1 MPGYANW
8 EQLYQEEFQAMTQ
21 EGFDTAEASRP
32 ESCAR
37 PLPFPGQPVTVQDQS
52 SERFW
57 KDAYERLWKIRND
70 GLRQNYPYVE
80 PVTFEEILTQA
91 APSPELPPLTEEE
104 YSVRIAGA
112 VYGRIAGVVLGK
124 PLEMSMDRKR
134 IREYLESIG
143 EYPLQDYVSGYSEK
157 LNIRLREDCI
167 PSTRG
172 NIQYVQPDDDIH
184 YTLLALLLAEKKGLN
199 FTVSD
204 VGENWLD
211 NVPYNWFWCAS
222 RQAYYKMVNL
232 DDSRPREEQISEI
245 PWYLNPWRECIDG
258 QIRCDVW
265 GYLAPGDPIQAAY
278 LAYKDCSFS
287 LAKNG
292 CYGGMFVAGCIAAAL
307 TERPTVARILAGG
320 LSVIPERSRLAE
332 AIHMVQRQYEQTG
345 DWSAVCTRIEET
357 YGNLPFAGTINNL
370 SMTVLALLHGNLD
383 YTKTITTA
391 VMCGIDTDCNG
402 GTAGSICGAAIGLQG
417 IEPRWTEPFRDTIRS
432 SVSEFGQGTITDLIQ
447 RILQVHRREQAV
459 QADAHGKIYA

>member
-57 KDAYERLWKIRND
+57 KDAYERLWNIRND

-258 QIRCDVW
+258 QIRCDGAGRSYTGRLFSIQRLFVQSGEKRLLW
-265 GYLAPGDPIQAAY
+265 RHVCCRLYRRRLNRTPDSSPYPGRRVVRHTGAFP
-278 LAYKDCSFS
+278 
-287 LAKNG
+287 
-292 CYGGMFVAGCIAAAL
+292 
-307 TERPTVARILAGG
+307 AGG
-320 LSVIPERSRLAE
+320 SDP
-332 AIHMVQRQYEQTG
+332 HG
-345 DWSAVCTRIEET
+345 SA
-357 YGNLPFAGTINNL
+357 
-370 SMTVLALLHGNLD
+370 
-383 YTKTITTA
+383 A
-391 VMCGIDTDCNG
+391 V
-402 GTAGSICGAAIGLQG
+402 
-417 IEPRWTEPFRDTIRS
+417 
-432 SVSEFGQGTITDLIQ
+432 
-447 RILQVHRREQAV
+447 
-459 QADAHGKIYA
+459 